1 MVDVTVD
8 AKPAPQLPYD
18 PNSIPPA
25 VRARAAAVDALYGVT
40 GKPVEPV
47 AQEQAAPEPP
57 PAQAEPETYS
67 PEEREAARQI
77 TAPPPEPAPQP
88 TAAEKRHEAR
98 MKGNDKTEQLKR
110 TIDEM
115 QQQMAQMGNEL
126 LRAQQA
132 LARPQ
137 APSPPPPPP
146 TYITEQDVANY
157 GNDLIDFTKRAAAQ
171 VVAPQLQQMHQQNE
185 EMRQRLAQEARHNL
199 DQRVELAVPNYRE
212 IDRNP
217 RWHNWLLSI
226 DLLSGRVRQQLLN
239 EAIAAADAPRV
250 ISFFRG
256 FLQDEQATGHEPSA
270 SPLLSQAM
278 PPRDQSVLSQAAPPR
293 EPAIPLASLA
303 APGRARPASG
313 GDAFMQP
320 DKPIYT
326 RANLR
331 DLYTAHRKGAYV
343 GREAEWARID
353 ADIIAAGREGRIR

>member
-18 PNSIPPA
+18 PNSIPPS

-40 GKPVEPV
+40 GKPVEPA
-47 AQEQAAPEPP
+47 AQEQAAPEPAP
-57 PAQAEPETYS
+57 PQAEPETYS

-77 TAPPPEPAPQP
+77 TAPPPEPAPP

-137 APSPPPPPP
+137 APPPPPPP
-146 TYITEQDVANY
+146 TYITDQDVANY

-199 DQRVELAVPNYRE
+199 DQRVELAVPSYRE